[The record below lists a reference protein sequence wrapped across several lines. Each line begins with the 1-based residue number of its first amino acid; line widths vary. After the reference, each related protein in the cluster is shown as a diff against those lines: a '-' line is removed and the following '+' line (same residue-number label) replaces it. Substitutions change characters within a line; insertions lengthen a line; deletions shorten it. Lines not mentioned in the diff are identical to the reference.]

1 MKRYTKAKAHAYLY
15 NKLDIIIIII
25 IIISIWEKGGGGRS
39 NVRDIIF
46 FTILIWSVMSGA
58 TPLSLGLTIDTTF
71 ILRQS

>member
-25 IIISIWEKGGGGRS
+25 SVWEKGGGGRS

-46 FTILIWSVMSGA
+46 FTILIWSVVSGA

>member
-25 IIISIWEKGGGGRS
+25 ISVWEKGGGGRS

-46 FTILIWSVMSGA
+46 FTILIWSVVSGA
-58 TPLSLGLTIDTTF
+58 PPLSLGLTIDTTF

>member
-1 MKRYTKAKAHAYLY
+1 MKRSTKAKSHAYLY

-25 IIISIWEKGGGGRS
+25 SVWEKGGGGRS

-46 FTILIWSVMSGA
+46 FTILIWSVVSGA